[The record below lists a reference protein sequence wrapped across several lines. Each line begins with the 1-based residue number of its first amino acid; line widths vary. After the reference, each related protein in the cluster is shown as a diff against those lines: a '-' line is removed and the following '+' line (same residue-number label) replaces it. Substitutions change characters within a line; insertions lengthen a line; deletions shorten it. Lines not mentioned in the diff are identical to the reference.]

1 MAVHLPLL
9 KADRTRV
16 RFPATPQV
24 GIFNGVERISTD
36 VRTERWQPMDEQAML
51 NRLINVIANSITEY
65 AKNLAA
71 TEFGTADEVEE
82 TFAAAA

>member
-1 MAVHLPLL
+1 
-9 KADRTRV
+9 
-16 RFPATPQV
+16 
-24 GIFNGVERISTD
+24 
-36 VRTERWQPMDEQAML
+36 MDEQAML